1 MQSNYKS
8 SQGKLEAGGRRRLLL
23 ATLFSL
29 MFTSY
34 FSTAAEAVPP
44 ATGTGASE
52 TAAPEE
58 SEFSGGGRRQRRFR
72 RAFEGGGEMPE
83 AENMPSPQERFRRLR
98 ERRMNA
104 GEGEGMM
111 PGEDTPGGGRRGG
124 GMGRMSSFSG
134 SMGRGGALNLTEL
147 NLTEEQKTKIKT
159 MRSQTQLKAKE
170 LQKDL
175 KAKRAEM
182 RDLLFEPNSTA
193 EQIKA
198 KHSEL
203 KQTQEQVENLMI
215 NDFIGIRSVLTS
227 EQKKKLPLIKPGARP
242 QPGPEGAPELSGR
255 NHTLGVK
262 PAN

>member
-1 MQSNYKS
+1 
-8 SQGKLEAGGRRRLLL
+8 
-23 ATLFSL
+23 
-29 MFTSY
+29 
-34 FSTAAEAVPP
+34 
-44 ATGTGASE
+44 
-52 TAAPEE
+52 
-58 SEFSGGGRRQRRFR
+58 
-72 RAFEGGGEMPE
+72 
-83 AENMPSPQERFRRLR
+83 
-98 ERRMNA
+98 
-104 GEGEGMM
+104 
-111 PGEDTPGGGRRGG
+111 
-124 GMGRMSSFSG
+124 
-134 SMGRGGALNLTEL
+134 
-147 NLTEEQKTKIKT
+147 

-182 RDLLFEPNSTA
+182 RDLLFEPDSTA

-242 QPGPEGAPELSGR
+242 QPGPDGAPELSGR

>member
-1 MQSNYKS
+1 MQSNYRS
-8 SQGKLEAGGRRRLLL
+8 SQSKLEAGGRCRLVLS
-23 ATLFSL
+23 ALFAL

-34 FSTAAEAVPP
+34 FSTAADAVPP
-44 ATGTGASE
+44 ATGAGSSE
-52 TAAPEE
+52 SAAPEE
-58 SEFSGGGRRQRRFR
+58 SEVSGGGRRQRRFR
-72 RAFEGGGEMPE
+72 RAFEGGGEMSE

-98 ERRMNA
+98 ERRLNA
-104 GEGEGMM
+104 GEGEGPMSGEEG
-111 PGEDTPGGGRRGG
+111 PGVGRRGG

-134 SMGRGGALNLTEL
+134 SMGRGGALNLSEL
-147 NLTEEQKTKIKT
+147 NLTEEQKTRIKT
-159 MRSQTQLKAKE
+159 MRTQTQLKAKE

-175 KAKRAEM
+175 KTRRAEM

-215 NDFIGIRSVLTS
+215 NDFIAIRSVLTA
-227 EQKKKLPLIKPGARP
+227 EQKKRLPLIKPGARP
-242 QPGPEGAPELSGR
+242 QPGPEGPPELSGGNR
-255 NHTLGVK
+255 TLGVK